1 MKATARWRTAILLG
15 VVLVL
20 AMVVAACGDDAG
32 EATTTTQAATTTG
45 AGTTEPDLT
54 GSGVVLVPD
63 VGGALAEAYEQAYWA
78 PFEAATGIDVVLV
91 PGEFDAAVVLGQVLA
106 CAPSYDIGQPN
117 ASTYQLYLDNDAMES
132 IDFSLWS
139 PGVTDGW
146 GPAPLTEYA
155 MPNLYFAVTPAWSTE
170 ALGADAIGS
179 WADLWDTETFPGM
192 RALGPGSWG
201 AGAATFEIA
210 LLADGVAPE
219 DLYPIDYDRAF
230 ASLDRLM
237 PNLVKFWES
246 GAESIQLM
254 TSGEASA
261 VAAWNGRVYGAQQE
275 NAPVANTWNQAILQY
290 DIWVILKGAPN
301 AENAQKLLAFVS
313 QPERQAA
320 FAELITYSPGNQA
333 AMSLLSPERAALMPT
348 SPANSANAIVQNYG
362 WWTSIAE
369 GETDKTNEQ
378 VAIEKWTEWL
388 AG

>member
-1 MKATARWRTAILLG
+1 MKVLGGGRSAVLLTALL
-15 VVLVL
+15 LL
-20 AMVVAACGDDAG
+20 ALAVAACGDDDA
-32 EATTTTQAATTTG
+32 ETTTTQAATTTAG
-45 AGTTEPDLT
+45 ATTTGLAGT
-54 GSGVVLVPD
+54 GVVYVPD
-63 VGGALAEAYEQAYWA
+63 AGGALAEAYLKAYWE

-106 CAPSYDIGQPN
+106 GAPSYDLGQPN
-117 ASTYQLYLDNDAMES
+117 ASTYQLYLNNDAMEP
-132 IDFSLWS
+132 IDFSLWA
-139 PGVTDGW
+139 PGVAEGW
-146 GPAPLTEYA
+146 GPAPLTDYA
-155 MPNLYFAVTPAWSTE
+155 MPNLYFAVVPAWNSD
-170 ALGADAIGS
+170 ALGADALDS
-179 WADLWDTETFPGM
+179 WADLWDVDTFPGM

-219 DLYPIDYDRAF
+219 DLYPIDYERAF

-254 TSGEASA
+254 TGGEASA
-261 VAAWNGRVYGAQQE
+261 VAAWNGRVYGAQME
-275 NAPVANTWNQAILQY
+275 SAPIANTWNQAILQY

-313 QPERQAA
+313 QPEQQAA

-348 SPANSANAIVQNYG
+348 SPANSANAIVQNYE
-362 WWTSIAE
+362 WWTSLAP
-369 GETDKTNEQ
+369 GETEKTNEQ
-378 VAIEKWTEWL
+378 VAIELWTQWL